1 MENNA
6 QTETKQEID
15 YKAEY
20 EKVIAERDGLKTEV
34 DKQKKLKDQYAS
46 ENAEYKRKADAQMTE
61 EEKKAKELQEIIDS
75 KNKAEAELAQM
86 RLERECL
93 TNGFTAEET
102 EKLVNGKFA
111 VKDIAE
117 IVKSRVDDAVK
128 SAKAELTKNSTS
140 QELLGKG
147 SADGNTKSEFQ
158 KRQESRQKSSTV
170 VEL

>member
-20 EKVIAERDGLKTEV
+20 EKAIAERDGLKNEV

-46 ENAEYKRKADAQMTE
+46 ENAEYKRKADAQLTE
-61 EEKKAKELQEIIDS
+61 EEKKAKELQEIIDG

-86 RLERECL
+86 RIERECL

-102 EKLVNGKFA
+102 EKLINGKFA

-117 IVKSRVDDAVK
+117 IVKSRVDEAVK

-147 SADGNTKSEFQ
+147 SADGDGKSECQ
-158 KRQESRQKSSTV
+158 KRQESRQKSSTI